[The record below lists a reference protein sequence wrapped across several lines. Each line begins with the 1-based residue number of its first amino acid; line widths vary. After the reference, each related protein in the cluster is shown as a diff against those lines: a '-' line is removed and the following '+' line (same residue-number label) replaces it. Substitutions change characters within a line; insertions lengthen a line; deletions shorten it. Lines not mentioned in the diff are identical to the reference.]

1 METYIDPKFMMSQAM
16 LAAPGQP
23 PNKNNPESLRRVC
36 QEFEAIF
43 IQSLFK
49 GMRATVPD
57 GGLLEKDISSE
68 IFQEMMDQEVAKVQA
83 RSQGVGIAEALYRQ
97 LQKNPR

>member
-1 METYIDPKFMMSQAM
+1 MSQAP
-16 LAAPGQP
+16 LGSPSQPG
-23 PNKNNPESLRRVC
+23 NKNSPENMRKVC
-36 QEFEAIF
+36 QQFEAIF
-43 IQSLFK
+43 IQTLFK

-68 IFQEMMDQEVAKVQA
+68 IFQEMMDQEVARMQSQ
-83 RSQGVGIAEALYRQ
+83 SQGVGIADALYRQ